1 MKKICLMEKVSP
13 VESNKNLIKEFVI
26 SSKGVRT
33 LHTH

>member
-1 MKKICLMEKVSP
+1 MEKVSP
-13 VESNKNLIKEFVI
+13 VESKNLIKEFVI